1 MARKKSIGLPGGPNE
16 YLQDITQYISV
27 DGYKRTSSDKT
38 NPVNI
43 IESGSITMEDVD
55 FPVMGTDNLGN
66 SQMMFPENEY
76 QFPGDMVMEVPQAQL
91 GAMGKVAKPFIKK
104 GVKYL
109 KSFFD
114 DAVSVTDDVVEEV
127 VKKNPIAESVAN
139 TPKKLNR
146 PPVED
151 YVFYRNTSNPES
163 IMKSLDFENPR
174 VYSNWK
180 APENLSFFTPS
191 NSAFKDYGAQQWGA
205 KINPKKPYYEYSPK
219 TYDVDEIKKLMG
231 QGYDAIITT
240 YDKADIRDAYQ
251 VVTLDKSIITDLQRY
266 KELGG
271 ESLPVAQFGALGRMV
286 KPYAKKGIKYLKD
299 FLQTKDADAIY
310 RGVYLNDEIRNLEK
324 FLGKTDDEIL
334 EIMGTQIPGSTGTFR
349 KRQWNQT
356 MNFGRDFDMAAD
368 HVRKFTNPNSIYT
381 LGNTDDFINGQ
392 KYVLKVKP
400 NPALRNMSAEQNRKL
415 YEEVL
420 NNTGSKDF
428 SYKTFYDAGNARGF
442 GPDLPIR
449 TEGIN
454 VLDGNFPQFIGQ
466 EGDVMGKLIK
476 AIPIKQKAGEIRQ
489 YNPPGFFE
497 NLADILA
504 SPMTSFGYSARN
516 QNIPKGLNVNNPE
529 RNAFDSVIDMINPF
543 AWKQYAENASDN
555 VEKGEYLDA
564 SFDALG
570 AIPIVPAWMSKGK
583 NFKGPIKETI
593 KKVKEV
599 IKPTDDMVEVFTSD
613 GSKKLMKK
621 TDAVRLNRI
630 EDANVNNKTFTNYED
645 GNWFS
650 DEIQPFYLNNAKNTL
665 KGGLLNPADPK
676 RVMSAYLDPAD
687 AKLFDVSSQGTSVAR
702 NMSGGVGNLPIK
714 GEYVLPPALVKIMR
728 EGTSGPGYNTMIGN
742 SESIMKNLDSF
753 YKKLGGGVY
762 QEGGDVR
769 VPKRKGVRLNYDA
782 EGNVISEST
791 HLMKAEQ
798 LEDGTWVGFPSLF
811 QNEDGKW
818 IDMSGEKD
826 WMNIYNEA
834 LNRGEVIEFG
844 DDSESAIKFGEG
856 SWKPK
861 MKLGGGLLPKAQTGN
876 RGNNTL
882 DKAVIPVLEGAAE
895 KADEFSTWLGKQT
908 KDLMSPDLDIET
920 RLKMFEQVRPVSYPG
935 FGSIVNEGFGLI
947 GDALGLTDPESP
959 SLDKDGD
966 LDFSEEAWARALKIP
981 TKDKYIKQ
989 QTEYKPTTAKDSDVQ
1004 YYKISDEIF
1013 DKESFLLDFQDMA
1026 IGEKQTVDGLLPYM
1040 KEAYFEATGQ
1050 SDSTFMDT
1058 DPLQNFQVQVGYDK
1072 ERDQKYLSMYDKYDF
1087 NSIANAGIKP
1097 YEFYDRIYI
1106 PKDSDK
1112 KEKTKNKVDSNILY
1126 KQAFV
1131 ESNLDPKAKSNKGY
1145 MGLGQ
1150 IGDSLITDYK
1160 KANKVDEIDPY
1171 DPEQN
1176 YKVQEWSMNELY
1188 NSSFINKENQDDDV
1202 RLIKT
1207 LAAYNWGRG
1216 NTLDLLNKLKEEGE
1230 DIYNDVKWV
1239 SRLPQETQDYIDM
1252 ILYDKNTEGRPNV
1265 QENFLKTT
1273 TDEAYD
1279 YYKQLYNYKDIND
1292 QDSLPVKQYAGPIR
1306 QEEEQSFYL
1315 PEMWQQDNYVQ
1326 EPPIPYMGPFRQAEE
1341 KPKQEEDNL
1350 TSYTIKSGDN
1360 LTRIA
1365 EQFGTSVDEIAKL
1378 NNIDNPSQIYI
1389 NQELKLPKSKTKFL
1403 NYDIKSGDTL
1413 GRIAT
1418 RFGVPVRKIVEA
1430 NSSIKNIN
1438 EIFAGQDIVIP
1449 QSNYEEVEEIEETW
1463 QDVDLLDEDRKNIND
1478 SADEDIIK
1486 KSQMVNDPNGHYV
1499 IVNKK
1504 TKRLEVWRGGKSILD
1519 FEVLTGAN
1527 EGDALTVTKMWDFNQ
1542 DGKITDEDKRNGKW
1556 IPNWSAGNK
1565 NTGAGKYYIKES
1577 YADSPDK
1584 YGGKGVPSFNLFTDG
1599 TDIDVATAIHGP
1611 TSGRK
1616 GLFNDGNVEN
1626 NRASNGCIN
1635 GQCTD
1640 LQALY
1645 DLGMPAGTAVYVL
1658 PEDDGN
1664 NFQWVDGQAVLKMSE
1679 DNREKYT
1686 SNYIDSK
1693 GREQTQQ
1700 GSNYSVNT
1708 LNYQPIRPV
1717 FDQQAFEEEVYNETG
1732 TLKSIGDFFTSDSSD
1747 KEEQENSTKPFID
1760 ALVDNKKKIMVEAG
1774 IPSDVYNDIARIAF
1788 GIYGNESNFGDT
1800 HSAGGNFTR
1809 GVTKF
1814 VADQNR
1820 KGELPIVGSTDLLP
1834 KVTSSPDVFKK
1845 YNGYTIN
1852 TLDGLASLSP
1862 LIALA
1867 VKDSLKAD
1875 LPVYEKNSKEDYNS
1889 VGLTQ
1894 LRWDNII
1901 KEDKNL
1907 PEDKKQINI
1916 LKKFGIT
1923 SNKDLL
1929 DPEKAAIA
1937 TVLRL
1942 AFLANNRKGV
1952 DRNDLFNTLPK
1963 HWGGSSKDDGK
1974 TYTENVKKHAKY
1986 LKFQQKGKYMPNYA
2000 VGGEK
2005 KQIQMYKDY
2014 IDGVYDGTDNESK
2027 AKSLYDKLN
2036 RKHYKDAKE
2045 LGNMSPPNYI
2055 LTHLYQA

>member
-1 MARKKSIGLPGGPNE
+1 MAHKKSIGLPGGPNQ

-27 DGYKRTSSDKT
+27 DGYKRTSPDKT

-66 SQMMFPENEY
+66 SQMMMPGNNY
-76 QFPGDMVMEVPQAQL
+76 QFPGDSVLEVPMAQT
-91 GAMGKVAKPFIKK
+91 G
-104 GVKYL
+104 
-109 KSFFD
+109 
-114 DAVSVTDDVVEEV
+114 
-127 VKKNPIAESVAN
+127 
-139 TPKKLNR
+139 
-146 PPVED
+146 
-151 YVFYRNTSNPES
+151 
-163 IMKSLDFENPR
+163 
-174 VYSNWK
+174 
-180 APENLSFFTPS
+180 
-191 NSAFKDYGAQQWGA
+191 
-205 KINPKKPYYEYSPK
+205 YE
-219 TYDVDEIKKLMG
+219 
-231 QGYDAIITT
+231 
-240 YDKADIRDAYQ
+240 
-251 VVTLDKSIITDLQRY
+251 
-266 KELGG
+266 
-271 ESLPVAQFGALGRMV
+271 
-286 KPYAKKGIKYLKD
+286 
-299 FLQTKDADAIY
+299 
-310 RGVYLNDEIRNLEK
+310 
-324 FLGKTDDEIL
+324 
-334 EIMGTQIPGSTGTFR
+334 
-349 KRQWNQT
+349 
-356 MNFGRDFDMAAD
+356 
-368 HVRKFTNPNSIYT
+368 
-381 LGNTDDFINGQ
+381 
-392 KYVLKVKP
+392 
-400 NPALRNMSAEQNRKL
+400 
-415 YEEVL
+415 
-420 NNTGSKDF
+420 
-428 SYKTFYDAGNARGF
+428 
-442 GPDLPIR
+442 
-449 TEGIN
+449 
-454 VLDGNFPQFIGQ
+454 
-466 EGDVMGKLIK
+466 
-476 AIPIKQKAGEIRQ
+476 
-489 YNPPGFFE
+489 
-497 NLADILA
+497 
-504 SPMTSFGYSARN
+504 
-516 QNIPKGLNVNNPE
+516 
-529 RNAFDSVIDMINPF
+529 
-543 AWKQYAENASDN
+543 
-555 VEKGEYLDA
+555 
-564 SFDALG
+564 
-570 AIPIVPAWMSKGK
+570 
-583 NFKGPIKETI
+583 
-593 KKVKEV
+593 
-599 IKPTDDMVEVFTSD
+599 
-613 GSKKLMKK
+613 
-621 TDAVRLNRI
+621 
-630 EDANVNNKTFTNYED
+630 
-645 GNWFS
+645 
-650 DEIQPFYLNNAKNTL
+650 
-665 KGGLLNPADPK
+665 
-676 RVMSAYLDPAD
+676 
-687 AKLFDVSSQGTSVAR
+687 
-702 NMSGGVGNLPIK
+702 
-714 GEYVLPPALVKIMR
+714 
-728 EGTSGPGYNTMIGN
+728 
-742 SESIMKNLDSF
+742 
-753 YKKLGGGVY
+753 
-762 QEGGDVR
+762 
-769 VPKRKGVRLNYDA
+769 VPKRQGVRLNYDE
-782 EGNVISEST
+782 EGKVIGESSHIMKTESFDNVNWFS
-791 HLMKAEQ
+791 
-798 LEDGTWVGFPSLF
+798 FPTLF
-811 QNEDGKW
+811 QNEDGTW
-818 IDMSGEKD
+818 VDMSEQAKKD
-826 WMNIYNEA
+826 WKPVYEEA
-834 LNRGEVIEFG
+834 KRRGEIIDFG
-844 DDSESAIKFGEG
+844 KDRESALKFGEG

-861 MKLGGGLLPKAQTGN
+861 AQNGREQPMLSQYEEPAWYEKAADYLASPMTALSYIVQGKDLPDRLPINMEERNAYDMVIDMVNPVAMAKYAAQAKRDYDNEEYLSAGFNSLGALPVVPAILSKGKKVLPKAVVNNITRYADDVVKSAKPNAKNFSAVTEVNPLTQNQAKNLANQGRNTEIFNAFEEGANTIDDFVKSYTGDLSSPEGFKRLIAQEADYLRSIGFDEARIAAQSEINAGARLNEIINIGNTNRAISVGEKSVDAVIGNNYNFNNASYTPNTRNVEYLDDLFYQPGMDIGAFNLNKTKVGAKVLPGNTNLGTMFSNNRAVAAHEIGGHGLQSGRRLPLDQRLKKLDVDASNLNPANEDAYGYFMSGSKGKEPSAYLHELRQAMLDNKFIRNRYDYVSPEMLKRAQTIFDLRPSGTVNTMGDAFHSNTRILDFMKPVESNFNLLSRELNKLPAMVPIGVGLSGAAALSQERYGGSIPKAQNGN

-1013 DKESFLLDFQDMA
+1013 DKEEFLLDFQDMA
-1026 IGEKQTVDGLLPYM
+1026 IGEKETVDGLLPYM

-1050 SDSTFMDT
+1050 SGSMFMDT

-1087 NSIANAGIKP
+1087 DSIANAGIKP

-1131 ESNLDPKAKSNKGY
+1131 ESNLDPKAKNNKGY

-1160 KANKVDEIDPY
+1160 KANKVDEVDPY

-1176 YKVQEWSMNELY
+1176 YQVQEWSMNELY
-1188 NSSFINKENQDDDV
+1188 NSSFINKANQDDDV

-1216 NTLDLLNKLKEEGE
+1216 NTLDLLNELKEEGE

-1279 YYKQLYNYKDIND
+1279 YYKQLYNYKDINE

-1326 EPPIPYMGPFRQAEE
+1326 ETAPPYMGPFRPAEE
-1341 KPKQEEDNL
+1341 KPKQEDDNL
-1350 TSYTIKSGDN
+1350 PSYTVKSGDN

-1365 EQFGTSVDEIAKL
+1365 EQFGTSVDEIVKL
-1378 NNIDNPSQIYI
+1378 NNIDNPSQIDI
-1389 NQELKLPKSKTKFL
+1389 NQELKLPESKIKFL
-1403 NYDIKSGDTL
+1403 DYDIKSGDTL
-1413 GRIAT
+1413 GRIAS
-1418 RFGVPVRKIVEA
+1418 RFGVPLRKLVEA

-1438 EIFAGQDIVIP
+1438 EIFAGQGIVIP
-1449 QSNYEEVEEIEETW
+1449 QSNYDEVEEIEETW

-1486 KSQMVNDPNGHYV
+1486 KAQMVNDPNGHYV

-1527 EGDALTVTKMWDFNQ
+1527 KGDALTVTKMWDFNQ

-1577 YADSPDK
+1577 YPDSPDK

-1616 GLFNDGNVEN
+1616 GLFNDGNAEN

-1686 SNYIDSK
+1686 SNYIDSTGK
-1693 GREQTQQ
+1693 EQTQQ

-1760 ALVDNKKKIMVEAG
+1760 SLVDNKKKIMMEAG

-1834 KVTSSPDVFKK
+1834 IVTSSPDVFKK
-1845 YNGYTIN
+1845 YDGYTID
-1852 TLDGLASLSP
+1852 TLEGLTTLSP
-1862 LIALA
+1862 LLARA
-1867 VKDSLKAD
+1867 VKDSQKTD
-1875 LPVYEKNSKEDYNS
+1875 LLVYEKSAKEDYNS

-1907 PEDKKQINI
+1907 PKDKKQINI

-1952 DRNDLFNTLPK
+1952 DRNDLFNTLPT
-1963 HWGGSSKDDGK
+1963 HWGGSSKDGGK
-1974 TYTENVKKHAKY
+1974 TYTDNVKKHAKY

-2014 IDGVYDGTDNESK
+2014 IDGVYDGTDKESK

>member
-1 MARKKSIGLPGGPNE
+1 MGHKKSIGLPGGPNE
-16 YLQDITQYISV
+16 FLQDITQYISV
-27 DGYKRTSSDKT
+27 DGYKNDSPDKT

-43 IESGSITMEDVD
+43 IESSSITMEDVD
-55 FPVMGTDNLGN
+55 FPVRGYGN
-66 SQMMFPENEY
+66 NGKVQDMM
-76 QFPGDMVMEVPQAQL
+76 PGVEHYDYGNADYVVEVPMAQT
-91 GAMGKVAKPFIKK
+91 G
-104 GVKYL
+104 
-109 KSFFD
+109 
-114 DAVSVTDDVVEEV
+114 
-127 VKKNPIAESVAN
+127 
-139 TPKKLNR
+139 
-146 PPVED
+146 
-151 YVFYRNTSNPES
+151 
-163 IMKSLDFENPR
+163 
-174 VYSNWK
+174 
-180 APENLSFFTPS
+180 
-191 NSAFKDYGAQQWGA
+191 
-205 KINPKKPYYEYSPK
+205 YE
-219 TYDVDEIKKLMG
+219 
-231 QGYDAIITT
+231 
-240 YDKADIRDAYQ
+240 
-251 VVTLDKSIITDLQRY
+251 
-266 KELGG
+266 
-271 ESLPVAQFGALGRMV
+271 
-286 KPYAKKGIKYLKD
+286 
-299 FLQTKDADAIY
+299 
-310 RGVYLNDEIRNLEK
+310 
-324 FLGKTDDEIL
+324 
-334 EIMGTQIPGSTGTFR
+334 
-349 KRQWNQT
+349 
-356 MNFGRDFDMAAD
+356 
-368 HVRKFTNPNSIYT
+368 
-381 LGNTDDFINGQ
+381 
-392 KYVLKVKP
+392 
-400 NPALRNMSAEQNRKL
+400 
-415 YEEVL
+415 
-420 NNTGSKDF
+420 
-428 SYKTFYDAGNARGF
+428 
-442 GPDLPIR
+442 
-449 TEGIN
+449 
-454 VLDGNFPQFIGQ
+454 
-466 EGDVMGKLIK
+466 
-476 AIPIKQKAGEIRQ
+476 
-489 YNPPGFFE
+489 
-497 NLADILA
+497 
-504 SPMTSFGYSARN
+504 
-516 QNIPKGLNVNNPE
+516 
-529 RNAFDSVIDMINPF
+529 
-543 AWKQYAENASDN
+543 
-555 VEKGEYLDA
+555 
-564 SFDALG
+564 
-570 AIPIVPAWMSKGK
+570 
-583 NFKGPIKETI
+583 
-593 KKVKEV
+593 
-599 IKPTDDMVEVFTSD
+599 
-613 GSKKLMKK
+613 
-621 TDAVRLNRI
+621 
-630 EDANVNNKTFTNYED
+630 
-645 GNWFS
+645 
-650 DEIQPFYLNNAKNTL
+650 
-665 KGGLLNPADPK
+665 
-676 RVMSAYLDPAD
+676 
-687 AKLFDVSSQGTSVAR
+687 
-702 NMSGGVGNLPIK
+702 
-714 GEYVLPPALVKIMR
+714 
-728 EGTSGPGYNTMIGN
+728 
-742 SESIMKNLDSF
+742 
-753 YKKLGGGVY
+753 
-762 QEGGDVR
+762 
-769 VPKRKGVRLNYDA
+769 VPKRQGVRDNGD
-782 EGNVISEST
+782 GSEST
-791 HLMKAEQ
+791 HLMATETFDNKNWFSFPTLFQ
-798 LEDGTWVGFPSLF
+798 DPDGT
-811 QNEDGKW
+811 W
-818 IDMSGEKD
+818 IDMSTKP
-826 WMNIYNEA
+826 WKEA
-834 LNRGEVIEFG
+834 YKEAQRRGEVIDFG
-844 DDSESAIKFGEG
+844 TDKESAIKFGEG

-861 MKLGGGLLPKAQTGN
+861 FQLKGEVDNTKGVIPNQKNVDNSFQRQWLESPMYKKILANEVGPNDDAEFITNSRIGNLQNVPIIVNPGTHEDEDVGATSWSVNGEMEFFKPSHTNHEGHIYENTFEHEVGHSGDRVGEDTLKRYEDNLSIGDKIALANASLSAAPSSIVLPNYVALANKAYNYITGQETNDLEDRAKQIYKNLNSERLIPTKTIKRFEDERLNVEGYDDDGYPIINNLDIATYDSYDADGNPIVAFNKDGSVKEGQIEIHRSEWADYVSDPTEARTRLNTIRSAAKDLGIYDPMTEPLTREKFQQLIDRSSELNRGESDGFNPLMQLQDIYSNDEIFNQLNEISSVDDSKDKSRYAQKGGAIPKAQTGN

-1013 DKESFLLDFQDMA
+1013 DKEGFLLDFQDMA

-1050 SDSTFMDT
+1050 SGSMFMDT

-1112 KEKTKNKVDSNILY
+1112 KEKTKNKVDSNLLY

-1160 KANKVDEIDPY
+1160 KANKVDEVDPY

-1176 YKVQEWSMNELY
+1176 YQVQEWSMNELY

-1216 NTLDLLNKLKEEGE
+1216 NTLDLLNELKEEGE

-1252 ILYDKNTEGRPNV
+1252 ILYDKNTEGRPDV

-1279 YYKQLYNYKDIND
+1279 YYKQLYNYKDINE

-1326 EPPIPYMGPFRQAEE
+1326 EPAPPYMGPFRPAEE
-1341 KPKQEEDNL
+1341 KPKQEDDNL
-1350 TSYTIKSGDN
+1350 TSYTVKSGDN

-1365 EQFGTSVDEIAKL
+1365 EQFGTSVDEIVKL
-1378 NNIDNPSQIYI
+1378 NNIDNPSQIDI
-1389 NQELKLPKSKTKFL
+1389 NQELKLPESKTKFL

-1413 GRIAT
+1413 GRIAS
-1418 RFGVPVRKIVEA
+1418 RFGVPLRKLVEA

-1486 KSQMVNDPNGHYV
+1486 KAQMVNDPNGHYV

-1527 EGDALTVTKMWDFNQ
+1527 KGDALTVTKMWDFNQ

-1577 YADSPDK
+1577 YPDSPDK

-1611 TSGRK
+1611 TSGRR
-1616 GLFNDGNVEN
+1616 GLFNDGNAEN

-1686 SNYIDSK
+1686 SNYIDSTGK
-1693 GREQTQQ
+1693 EQTQQ

-1760 ALVDNKKKIMVEAG
+1760 SLVDNKKKIMVEAG

-1800 HSAGGNFTR
+1800 HSSGGNFTR

-1845 YNGYTIN
+1845 YDGYSID
-1852 TLDGLASLSP
+1852 TLKGLTSLSP

-1867 VKDSLKAD
+1867 VKDSQKTD
-1875 LPVYEKNSKEDYNS
+1875 LPVYEKSAKEDYNS

-1901 KEDKNL
+1901 KEDKDL
-1907 PEDKKQINI
+1907 PKDKKQINI

-1963 HWGGSSKDDGK
+1963 HWGGSSKDGGK
-1974 TYTENVKKHAKY
+1974 TYTDNVKKHAKY

-2014 IDGVYDGTDNESK
+2014 IDGVYDGSDKESK

>member
-66 SQMMFPENEY
+66 SQMMMPGNNY
-76 QFPGDMVMEVPQAQL
+76 QFPGDSVLEVPMAQT
-91 GAMGKVAKPFIKK
+91 G
-104 GVKYL
+104 
-109 KSFFD
+109 
-114 DAVSVTDDVVEEV
+114 
-127 VKKNPIAESVAN
+127 
-139 TPKKLNR
+139 
-146 PPVED
+146 
-151 YVFYRNTSNPES
+151 
-163 IMKSLDFENPR
+163 
-174 VYSNWK
+174 
-180 APENLSFFTPS
+180 
-191 NSAFKDYGAQQWGA
+191 
-205 KINPKKPYYEYSPK
+205 YE
-219 TYDVDEIKKLMG
+219 
-231 QGYDAIITT
+231 
-240 YDKADIRDAYQ
+240 
-251 VVTLDKSIITDLQRY
+251 
-266 KELGG
+266 
-271 ESLPVAQFGALGRMV
+271 
-286 KPYAKKGIKYLKD
+286 
-299 FLQTKDADAIY
+299 
-310 RGVYLNDEIRNLEK
+310 
-324 FLGKTDDEIL
+324 
-334 EIMGTQIPGSTGTFR
+334 
-349 KRQWNQT
+349 
-356 MNFGRDFDMAAD
+356 
-368 HVRKFTNPNSIYT
+368 
-381 LGNTDDFINGQ
+381 
-392 KYVLKVKP
+392 
-400 NPALRNMSAEQNRKL
+400 
-415 YEEVL
+415 
-420 NNTGSKDF
+420 
-428 SYKTFYDAGNARGF
+428 
-442 GPDLPIR
+442 
-449 TEGIN
+449 
-454 VLDGNFPQFIGQ
+454 
-466 EGDVMGKLIK
+466 
-476 AIPIKQKAGEIRQ
+476 
-489 YNPPGFFE
+489 
-497 NLADILA
+497 
-504 SPMTSFGYSARN
+504 
-516 QNIPKGLNVNNPE
+516 
-529 RNAFDSVIDMINPF
+529 
-543 AWKQYAENASDN
+543 
-555 VEKGEYLDA
+555 
-564 SFDALG
+564 
-570 AIPIVPAWMSKGK
+570 
-583 NFKGPIKETI
+583 
-593 KKVKEV
+593 
-599 IKPTDDMVEVFTSD
+599 
-613 GSKKLMKK
+613 
-621 TDAVRLNRI
+621 
-630 EDANVNNKTFTNYED
+630 
-645 GNWFS
+645 
-650 DEIQPFYLNNAKNTL
+650 
-665 KGGLLNPADPK
+665 
-676 RVMSAYLDPAD
+676 
-687 AKLFDVSSQGTSVAR
+687 
-702 NMSGGVGNLPIK
+702 
-714 GEYVLPPALVKIMR
+714 
-728 EGTSGPGYNTMIGN
+728 
-742 SESIMKNLDSF
+742 
-753 YKKLGGGVY
+753 
-762 QEGGDVR
+762 
-769 VPKRKGVRLNYDA
+769 VPKRKGVRKNPD
-782 EGNVISEST
+782 GSEST
-791 HLMKAEQ
+791 HLMATETLDGKNWFSFPTLFQ
-798 LEDGTWVGFPSLF
+798 DPDGT
-811 QNEDGKW
+811 W
-818 IDMSGEKD
+818 IDMSDKPWKEAYEEAEK
-826 WMNIYNEA
+826 
-834 LNRGEVIEFG
+834 RGELIDFG
-844 DDSESAIKFGEG
+844 TDKESAIKFGEG

-861 MKLGGGLLPKAQTGN
+861 MKLGGGLLDKTMECNSCGWEWKAADGGADVSTCHKCGGSALPKAQNAGEDIGVKIDDDVVKNSFQSQWLDSPMYKKILANEVGPNDDADFITFGRKSNLENINLELEDGVYPEEGHEGTAAVSYDNDGKIKFYEPAQAGLDQDHVHVNTAEHEIGHSSDRVGPDTLAKYLGNLSLKDKAALANFTGSRVSGLVSLANAGYNFLTDQPLNDLQRRGIQITKNLGTDRLIPEKTVKRFNDERLNIEGYDDNGVPIINNYDEAYYEEYDDKGNPIVKFNRDGTIQEGSIGISKDSWADYVSDPTEARTRLNTLRSAAQDLGIYDPFTEKLTPEKYQELKSRVKDLDRGEDSGYNPLLQLQDIYSDDEIFDMLNTVSDASKVSDSKSRYAQKGGAIPKAQTGN

-920 RLKMFEQVRPVSYPG
+920 RLKLFEQVRPVSYPG

-1013 DKESFLLDFQDMA
+1013 DKEGFLLDFQDMA

-1230 DIYNDVKWV
+1230 DIYNDVNWV

-1306 QEEEQSFYL
+1306 QEEAEEEQSFYL

-1326 EPPIPYMGPFRQAEE
+1326 EPITPYMGPFRQAEE
-1341 KPKQEEDNL
+1341 KPKQEDDNL
-1350 TSYTIKSGDN
+1350 TTYTIKSGDN

-1378 NNIDNPSQIYI
+1378 NNIDNPSQIDI

-1418 RFGVPVRKIVEA
+1418 RFGVPLRKIVEA

-1616 GLFNDGNVEN
+1616 GLFDDGNVEN

-1747 KEEQENSTKPFID
+1747 KEEQENSTKPFIN

-1845 YNGYTIN
+1845 YDGYTID
-1852 TLDGLASLSP
+1852 TLDGLTSLSP

-1875 LPVYEKNSKEDYNS
+1875 LPVYEKSAKEDYNS

>member
-1 MARKKSIGLPGGPNE
+1 MGHKKSIGLPGGPNE
-16 YLQDITQYISV
+16 FLQDITQYISV
-27 DGYKRTSSDKT
+27 DGYKNDSPDKT

-66 SQMMFPENEY
+66 SEMMMPGNNY
-76 QFPGDMVMEVPQAQL
+76 QFPGDSVLEVPMVQT
-91 GAMGKVAKPFIKK
+91 G
-104 GVKYL
+104 
-109 KSFFD
+109 
-114 DAVSVTDDVVEEV
+114 
-127 VKKNPIAESVAN
+127 
-139 TPKKLNR
+139 
-146 PPVED
+146 
-151 YVFYRNTSNPES
+151 
-163 IMKSLDFENPR
+163 
-174 VYSNWK
+174 
-180 APENLSFFTPS
+180 
-191 NSAFKDYGAQQWGA
+191 
-205 KINPKKPYYEYSPK
+205 YE
-219 TYDVDEIKKLMG
+219 
-231 QGYDAIITT
+231 
-240 YDKADIRDAYQ
+240 
-251 VVTLDKSIITDLQRY
+251 
-266 KELGG
+266 
-271 ESLPVAQFGALGRMV
+271 
-286 KPYAKKGIKYLKD
+286 
-299 FLQTKDADAIY
+299 
-310 RGVYLNDEIRNLEK
+310 
-324 FLGKTDDEIL
+324 
-334 EIMGTQIPGSTGTFR
+334 
-349 KRQWNQT
+349 
-356 MNFGRDFDMAAD
+356 
-368 HVRKFTNPNSIYT
+368 
-381 LGNTDDFINGQ
+381 
-392 KYVLKVKP
+392 
-400 NPALRNMSAEQNRKL
+400 
-415 YEEVL
+415 
-420 NNTGSKDF
+420 
-428 SYKTFYDAGNARGF
+428 
-442 GPDLPIR
+442 
-449 TEGIN
+449 
-454 VLDGNFPQFIGQ
+454 
-466 EGDVMGKLIK
+466 
-476 AIPIKQKAGEIRQ
+476 
-489 YNPPGFFE
+489 
-497 NLADILA
+497 
-504 SPMTSFGYSARN
+504 
-516 QNIPKGLNVNNPE
+516 
-529 RNAFDSVIDMINPF
+529 
-543 AWKQYAENASDN
+543 
-555 VEKGEYLDA
+555 
-564 SFDALG
+564 
-570 AIPIVPAWMSKGK
+570 
-583 NFKGPIKETI
+583 
-593 KKVKEV
+593 
-599 IKPTDDMVEVFTSD
+599 
-613 GSKKLMKK
+613 
-621 TDAVRLNRI
+621 
-630 EDANVNNKTFTNYED
+630 
-645 GNWFS
+645 
-650 DEIQPFYLNNAKNTL
+650 
-665 KGGLLNPADPK
+665 
-676 RVMSAYLDPAD
+676 
-687 AKLFDVSSQGTSVAR
+687 
-702 NMSGGVGNLPIK
+702 
-714 GEYVLPPALVKIMR
+714 
-728 EGTSGPGYNTMIGN
+728 
-742 SESIMKNLDSF
+742 
-753 YKKLGGGVY
+753 
-762 QEGGDVR
+762 
-769 VPKRKGVRLNYDA
+769 VPKRQGVRLNYDE
-782 EGNVISEST
+782 EGKVIGESSHIMKTETFDNVNWFS
-791 HLMKAEQ
+791 
-798 LEDGTWVGFPSLF
+798 FPTLF
-811 QNEDGKW
+811 QNEDGTW
-818 IDMSGEKD
+818 VDMSEQAKKD
-826 WMNIYNEA
+826 WKPVYEEA
-834 LNRGEVIEFG
+834 KRRGEIIDFG
-844 DDSESAIKFGEG
+844 KDRETALKFGKG

-861 MKLGGGLLPKAQTGN
+861 FQLRGEVDNTKGVIPNQKNVDNSFQRKWLESPMYKKILANEVGPTDDAEFITNSRIGNLQNVPIIVNPGTHEDEDVGATSWSVNGEMEFFKPSHTNHEGHIYENTFEHEVGHSGDRVGEDTLKRYEDNLSIGDKIALANASLSTRPSNIFLPNYVSLANKAYNYITGQETNDLEDRAKQIYKNLNTERLIPTKTIKRFEDERVNIEGYDDDGNPIINKLDIASYGAYDADGNPIVAFNKDGSVKEGQIEIERSPWGDYVSNPTEARTRLNTIRSAAKDLGIYDPMTEPLTREKFQQLIDRSSELNRGESDGFNPLMQLQDVYSDDEIFNQLNEISSVDDSKDKSRYAQKGGAIPKAQTGN

-1013 DKESFLLDFQDMA
+1013 DKEGFLLDFQDMA
-1026 IGEKQTVDGLLPYM
+1026 IGDKQTVDGLLPYM

-1050 SDSTFMDT
+1050 SGSMFMDT

-1150 IGDSLITDYK
+1150 IGDSLIKDYK

-1176 YKVQEWSMNELY
+1176 YQVQEWSMNELY

-1207 LAAYNWGRG
+1207 LAAYNCGRG
-1216 NTLDLLNKLKEEGE
+1216 NTLDLLNELKEEGE

-1239 SRLPQETQDYIDM
+1239 SKLPQETQDYIDM

-1279 YYKQLYNYKDIND
+1279 YYKQLYNYKDINE

-1326 EPPIPYMGPFRQAEE
+1326 EPAPPYMGPFRPAEE
-1341 KPKQEEDNL
+1341 KPKQEDDNL
-1350 TSYTIKSGDN
+1350 TSYTVKSGDN

-1365 EQFGTSVDEIAKL
+1365 EQFGTSVDEIVKL
-1378 NNIDNPSQIYI
+1378 NNIDNPSQINI
-1389 NQELKLPKSKTKFL
+1389 NQELKLPESKTKFL

-1413 GRIAT
+1413 GRIAS
-1418 RFGVPVRKIVEA
+1418 RFGVPLRKLVEA

-1486 KSQMVNDPNGHYV
+1486 KAQMVNDPNGHYV

-1527 EGDALTVTKMWDFNQ
+1527 KGDALTVTKMWDFNQ

-1577 YADSPDK
+1577 YPDSPDK

-1616 GLFNDGNVEN
+1616 GLFNDGNAEN

-1686 SNYIDSK
+1686 SNYIDSTGK
-1693 GREQTQQ
+1693 EQTQQ

-1732 TLKSIGDFFTSDSSD
+1732 TLKSIGDIFTSDSSD

-1760 ALVDNKKKIMVEAG
+1760 SLVDNKKKIMVEAG

-1845 YNGYTIN
+1845 YDGYSID
-1852 TLDGLASLSP
+1852 TLQGLTSLSP

-1867 VKDSLKAD
+1867 VKDSQKNN
-1875 LPVYEKNSKEDYNS
+1875 LPVYEKSAKEDYNS

-1907 PEDKKQINI
+1907 PKDKKQINI

-1974 TYTENVKKHAKY
+1974 TYTDNVKKHAKY

-2014 IDGVYDGTDNESK
+2014 IDGVYEGTDKESK